1 MIHMSG
7 IGLYFQIFN
16 LERIW
21 RVKATFYSNTYIQL
35 GFIETCSVATKKK
48 SVFMHWKW
56 QNGKWK
62 RHEVVQKNKAFYC
75 VAETFPLNDI
85 LKSNNVNIN
94 QCWLVERWNNVGHQI
109 EQYEHQ

>member
-35 GFIETCSVATKKK
+35 GFIETCSVATKKNPY
-48 SVFMHWKW
+48 SCIG
-56 QNGKWK
+56 NGKMAN
-62 RHEVVQKNKAFYC
+62 E
-75 VAETFPLNDI
+75 NDM
-85 LKSNNVNIN
+85 K
-94 QCWLVERWNNVGHQI
+94 
-109 EQYEHQ
+109 

>member
-1 MIHMSG
+1 MEM
-7 IGLYFQIFN
+7 
-16 LERIW
+16 
-21 RVKATFYSNTYIQL
+21 A
-35 GFIETCSVATKKK
+35 
-48 SVFMHWKW
+48 KW
-56 QNGKWK
+56 QMKTTWSSA
-62 RHEVVQKNKAFYC
+62 EEQAFYC